1 MKIEESKKII
11 EKTKKTIDSYNTGY
25 LEAAMGYKFRT
36 KAMLELIFL
45 YKNSVD
51 AKNPDL
57 LGGNNRNTFIIGDVK
72 AAIKKIKEQ
81 IRLDLKDIN
90 FLIHGAS
97 SLGRFTAKAANRKML
112 NDNKFSTDLD
122 QTVDDA
128 ADFGSG
134 FLKVWEDGVGKMK
147 LKTIDPFKMIF
158 NQYNFKKGLKIEKLK
173 ETYQWIIDNDKYDV
187 HVRALLANKIP
198 EKDRD
203 TEIVFFQVVEDV
215 SETVQ
220 KVSVVDTDNELVY
233 YHYEGT
239 PLVTYYKFDY
249 EKRSGFP
256 DALGIGCYESVFN
269 QLVQSKVNRERLD
282 AVLEV
287 ASKLPFQKKMDNK
300 RDSYVGKEVIKMK
313 TSAIMGYKDNPIEVM
328 DTGGIKQAS
337 LISNELVSMTNSMM
351 SSLNMNEALQGK
363 TLPSGTSGALGN
375 LLTEN
380 ASSVLKEVQ
389 KAYAEFISNIYDD
402 RLTEYLLRIFD
413 NSSNLE
419 KYLDPNDV
427 KMVKM
432 HVINYLVSLK
442 EVDAAIN
449 NEPFDVATATEE
461 VKQEIKGKPLI
472 SGALLDSLRED
483 VQGIEV
489 FITGEK
495 TSKLQTVAFIREMRN
510 IYMKSPEIF
519 KSPFFVGLLK
529 KEAEMESGISGIE
542 IDNLLK
548 ELT

>member
-57 LGGNNRNTFIIGDVK
+57 LGGSNRNTFIIGDVK

-173 ETYQWIIDNDKYDV
+173 ETYQWIIDNDKYDI
-187 HVRALLANKIP
+187 HARAILASKIP